1 MSWCPKCKNEYRAG
15 ITICPD
21 CNEELLEELSE
32 AIALDFVPV
41 FHTTDVEVKNKLV
54 KYLIHCGHKVQEET
68 GMTENE
74 EGEQVEAFAILVPKD
89 DAKEALQEIHTAL
102 VYEAKQEA
110 GEEDLKPRRRA
121 PEPSTVYVDAQSRYQ
136 EYKSSGIMF
145 LVFAVLFLIF
155 GILNVSGMIN
165 FMASTVSL
173 VLIFGIAVIF
183 AYVGITSLMKVSG
196 LKEEAS
202 AEENVTEDILDYLK
216 DRFPKEEVKKITPE
230 NGSIDELTGEE
241 LYFVRIAE
249 IKNYVMSEYP
259 DKDENYLDALIEDY
273 YNSLDL

>member
-15 ITICPD
+15 ITVCPD

-32 AIALDFVPV
+32 SITLEFVPV
-41 FHTTDVEVKNKLV
+41 FQTTDEELKNKLV
-54 KYLIHCGHKVQEET
+54 KYLVHCGHKVQEESVT
-68 GMTENE
+68 AENE
-74 EGEQVEAFAILVPKD
+74 EGEEVEAFAILVPKN
-89 DAKEALQEIHTAL
+89 DAKEALQEIRTAL
-102 VYEAKQEA
+102 IYDAKQEA
-110 GEEDLKPRRRA
+110 GEEDIKPRRRA
-121 PEPSTVYVDAQSRYQ
+121 PEPSTVYVDAKARYQ

-145 LVFAVLFLIF
+145 LVFAVLFLVF

-173 VLIFGIAVIF
+173 VLIFGIAVVF

-202 AEENVTEDILDYLK
+202 AEENVTEDIMDYLK
-216 DRFPKEEVKKITPE
+216 DRFSKEEVEKITPDT
-230 NGSIDELTGEE
+230 GMTGELTSEE
-241 LYFVRIAE
+241 LYFVRISE

>member
-145 LVFAVLFLIF
+145 LVFAVLFLIC

-173 VLIFGIAVIF
+173 VLIFGIAIIF

-202 AEENVTEDILDYLK
+202 AEENVIEDILDYLK
-216 DRFPKEEVKKITPE
+216 SEFPKEEVIKITPE
-230 NGSIDELTGEE
+230 NGNTDELTSEE

>member
-1 MSWCPKCKNEYRAG
+1 M
-15 ITICPD
+15 
-21 CNEELLEELSE
+21 
-32 AIALDFVPV
+32 
-41 FHTTDVEVKNKLV
+41 
-54 KYLIHCGHKVQEET
+54 
-68 GMTENE
+68 
-74 EGEQVEAFAILVPKD
+74 
-89 DAKEALQEIHTAL
+89 
-102 VYEAKQEA
+102 
-110 GEEDLKPRRRA
+110 
-121 PEPSTVYVDAQSRYQ
+121 YVDAQSRYQ

-173 VLIFGIAVIF
+173 VLIFGIAIIF

-216 DRFPKEEVKKITPE
+216 SEFPKEEVIKITPE
-230 NGSIDELTGEE
+230 NGNTDELTSEE